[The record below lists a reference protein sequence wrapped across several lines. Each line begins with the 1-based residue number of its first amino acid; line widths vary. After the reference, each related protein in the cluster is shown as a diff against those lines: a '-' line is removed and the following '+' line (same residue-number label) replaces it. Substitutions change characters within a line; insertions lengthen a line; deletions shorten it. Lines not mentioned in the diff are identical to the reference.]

1 MIVIAAHAALWG
13 AWLLGLFW
21 FVPRCERIFRN
32 YNLKVPSLTELVMAL
47 THGVVPLA
55 LLVVLGFVIVD
66 GAVYSRLRRLETRA
80 LWSGLMTV
88 APVFAIIVT
97 AVTICETSMKLL
109 EGLSR

>member
-1 MIVIAAHAALWG
+1 MIVIAAHGALWG
-13 AWLLGLFW
+13 TWLLGLFW

-32 YNLKVPSLTELVMAL
+32 YNLKLPSLTELVMAL

-55 LLVVLGFVIVD
+55 LLVVLVFVLVD
-66 GAVYSRLRRLETRA
+66 GAVYSRLRRLGARV

-88 APVFAIIVT
+88 APVFAIILT
-97 AVTICETSMKLL
+97 AVAICDPSMKLL